1 MEFQEEIEE
10 LSKRIK
16 QYGDNL
22 KTEEATKNTLVM
34 PFIKMLG
41 YDPFNPTEVV
51 PEFNS
56 AVGVKKD
63 SRVDYAIMVDGKPI
77 IIFECKAL
85 GTKLGYDQAD
95 QLHRYFTGCDARVA
109 ILTDGNH
116 YLFYTDL
123 DAPNRMDV
131 KPYMELKLEKLDP
144 SLLPEIRKL
153 TKSKFNVEDA
163 LDSAADLKY
172 SREFRRIMKEQ
183 LENPSEEFLRFFVK
197 QCYSKQITEKAK
209 ERFHPLL
216 KESLKLFID
225 DILNERFANFMNSKS
240 NEEQGENKT
249 TDPVAADNTAEVAAS
264 DVDSGEDGVVTTED
278 EWQAYYII
286 KSILMGEVDS
296 ERVILKD
303 YKSLCKISLDRI
315 SNVLV
320 KLFFNATPYKI
331 ALNSTDAE
339 GNKTEVMHQIDKLD
353 DIYKHADEIKKIAK
367 EFEAQ

>member
-10 LSKRIK
+10 LCKRIK
-16 QYGDNL
+16 QYGESL

-51 PEFNS
+51 PEFDA

-77 IIFECKAL
+77 MIFECKSL
-85 GTKLGYDQAD
+85 GTQLGYEQAD
-95 QLHRYFTGCDARVA
+95 QLHRYFNGCEARVA

-123 DAPNRMDV
+123 EAPNKMDH
-131 KPYMELKLEKLDP
+131 KPYMEFRLDKLDQ

-153 TKSKFNVEDA
+153 TKAKFNVEDA

-183 LENPSEEFLRFFVK
+183 LENPSDEFLRFFVK
-197 QCYSKQITEKAK
+197 QCYSKQITEKAR

-216 KESLKLFID
+216 KASLKLFID
-225 DILNERFANFMNSKS
+225 DILNERFANFMNAKS
-240 NEEQGENKT
+240 DEQQTQTDAAAQNAAANQEGAPTESEN
-249 TDPVAADNTAEVAAS
+249 
-264 DVDSGEDGVVTTED
+264 EDGVVTTED

-286 KSILMGEVDS
+286 KSILMGQVDG

-320 KLFFNATPYKI
+320 KLYFNSTPYKI
-331 ALNSTDAE
+331 SLNTTDAE

-353 DIYKHADEIKKIAK
+353 DIYKHADEIKMIAK
-367 EFEAQ
+367 EFAPQ